1 MLRDK
6 RSKHPREA
14 VSESQHMKKER
25 KLLWSRQTNTGRLQE
40 TNLFCRLHSKA
51 KEGKERDIFGLESSM
66 KLRQEAISPPH
77 QFGR

>member
-40 TNLFCRLHSKA
+40 TNLFVDCTLRRKRVKNEISS
-51 KEGKERDIFGLESSM
+51 GLN
-66 KLRQEAISPPH
+66 H
-77 QFGR
+77 Q